1 MAIAVVSFSV
11 LTGWAQQWSF
21 NAQEVADY
29 AAFFKQP
36 SAVEGKCN
44 AEVMG
49 IDINRNGF
57 SWDDMNTWLN
67 AEGKIWLS
75 HSATYAETVF
85 GVCVKMD
92 APFNG
97 RTSSLTWTT
106 NADDN
111 KWYPTIAG
119 VTSLKGK
126 FKLMDCKATVIH
138 ISNTKLDTVK
148 IQMTNTD
155 NDCYLHIRRN
165 PNVKQIDI
173 SDSNGKCRQL
183 AGYSNAL
190 SDKTAFLAN
199 NVRTTEFLDWLLN
212 LENNHFSYSNLPVHP
227 ATGAVLTSGY
237 KSQYNNVGGMPVGY
251 INANGEYEI
260 EVDEDIDLSE
270 EYDIMGKMTKY
281 TWKNEDGDVI
291 SLPSFTNDGWF
302 NFDESCVNK
311 FYRCEMTNETYPQL
325 LLNTVWVKVVKATP
339 SGINKAE
346 ESTVKIG
353 PNPVSDILYITAED
367 VLNVNVFDK
376 EGICVKSASSNVS
389 TINVSDLATGIY
401 YVKVKTTKEEKTVK
415 VVKL

>member
-1 MAIAVVSFSV
+1 
-11 LTGWAQQWSF
+11 
-21 NAQEVADY
+21 
-29 AAFFKQP
+29 
-36 SAVEGKCN
+36 
-44 AEVMG
+44 
-49 IDINRNGF
+49 
-57 SWDDMNTWLN
+57 
-67 AEGKIWLS
+67 
-75 HSATYAETVF
+75 
-85 GVCVKMD
+85 
-92 APFNG
+92 
-97 RTSSLTWTT
+97 
-106 NADDN
+106 
-111 KWYPTIAG
+111 
-119 VTSLKGK
+119 
-126 FKLMDCKATVIH
+126 
-138 ISNTKLDTVK
+138 
-148 IQMTNTD
+148 
-155 NDCYLHIRRN
+155 
-165 PNVKQIDI
+165 
-173 SDSNGKCRQL
+173 
-183 AGYSNAL
+183 
-190 SDKTAFLAN
+190 
-199 NVRTTEFLDWLLN
+199 
-212 LENNHFSYSNLPVHP
+212 
-227 ATGAVLTSGY
+227 
-237 KSQYNNVGGMPVGY
+237 MPVGY

-389 TINVSDLATGIY
+389 TINVSDLSTGIY